1 MPKSV
6 IMINGLG
13 IVHRGQIQWLASL
26 SGGVIVGRVIIFS
39 GDYLGFGVA
48 LAQKADRPHTLILRS
63 QSGELP
69 VSVVKRSA

>member
-6 IMINGLG
+6 NMINGLG
-13 IVHRGQIQWLASL
+13 IVYRGQIQWLAPL
-26 SGGVIVGRVIIFS
+26 SGGAIVGCVITFS

-48 LAQKADRPHTLILRS
+48 LAQRADRPHTLILRS

-69 VSVVKRSA
+69 VSIVKRSA